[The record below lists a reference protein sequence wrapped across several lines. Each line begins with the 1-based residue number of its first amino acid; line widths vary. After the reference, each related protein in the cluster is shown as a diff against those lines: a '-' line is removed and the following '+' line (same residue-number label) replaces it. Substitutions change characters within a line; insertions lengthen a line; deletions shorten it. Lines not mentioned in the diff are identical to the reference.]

1 MKCCVSGCNSEAT
14 YVRIMQIS
22 DHVFMA
28 DRDGYEQWC
37 VEHVYT
43 AESIYLTKVVTTE
56 VYELRKV
63 KERL

>member
-1 MKCCVSGCNSEAT
+1 MKCCVSGCNSKAT
-14 YVRIMQIS
+14 YVRIMQIR

-28 DRDGYEQWC
+28 NRCGEEQWC

-43 AESIYLTKVVTTE
+43 AESIYLTEVVTTE
-56 VYELRKV
+56 GYELRKI